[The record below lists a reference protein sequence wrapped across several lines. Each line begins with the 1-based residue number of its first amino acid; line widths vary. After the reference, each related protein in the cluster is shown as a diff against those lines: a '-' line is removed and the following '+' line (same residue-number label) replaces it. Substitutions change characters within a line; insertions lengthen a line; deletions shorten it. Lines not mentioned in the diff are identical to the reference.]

1 MAPKKGSTPA
11 HLAKYQFGKKSA
23 GKSVKTPAKKVAR
36 KGAKRGA

>member
-1 MAPKKGSTPA
+1 MAPKKGVIPP

-36 KGAKRGA
+36 KGSKRGA